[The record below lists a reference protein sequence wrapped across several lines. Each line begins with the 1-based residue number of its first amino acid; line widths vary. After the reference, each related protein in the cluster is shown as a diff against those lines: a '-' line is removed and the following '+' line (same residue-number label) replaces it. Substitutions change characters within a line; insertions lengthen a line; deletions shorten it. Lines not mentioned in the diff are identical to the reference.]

1 MPAPSIAAPNL
12 DNGNGESLAFAIRGG
27 TVVTM
32 DPLRTVAIADVLVDT
47 DGRVAGL
54 IEPGGDAQ
62 PGLPSIDA
70 TGLIVVPGLV
80 QAHLHLCQTLFRGL
94 AEDRPLLAWL
104 RERIWPLEAAHD
116 ADSLRASARLGIAEL
131 LLGGTTTILDMGTV
145 HHTDTLFE
153 TAAETGIRY
162 TGGKALMDTG
172 DGVPPGLLE
181 PTAVALR
188 DSDRLADLWHER
200 EGGRLRY
207 AYSPRFVLTA
217 TYDLLRS
224 VGARARANHMLV
236 HTHASEQRDETH
248 LVRERFG
255 VPNIQL
261 LANMG
266 LADSNACLAH
276 CVWPEPD
283 EIDVLSSGG
292 ATVVHCPSCNLKLGS
307 GAAPIGDYLERGINV
322 ALGADGA
329 ASNNRLDGWE
339 ELRLAGLL
347 AKFRDGPAAVAAVD
361 LFDVATIGGARALG
375 LDVDIGSVEV
385 GKYADLA
392 VLDLGG
398 AHAAGPADVYTRLV
412 YSARAADVRLVTVG
426 GKVVVAAGQLT
437 AFDESAAIAEAETQ
451 RALLLQRAGLQQG

>member
-1 MPAPSIAAPNL
+1 MPAPSTAAASNTNS
-12 DNGNGESLAFAIRGG
+12 DSLAFAIRGG

-32 DPLRTVAIADVLVDT
+32 DPRRTVVVADILVDT
-47 DGRVAGL
+47 EGRIAAL
-54 IEPGGDAQ
+54 AEPGRDSDS

-70 TGLIVVPGLV
+70 TGLVIVPGLV

-94 AEDRPLLAWL
+94 AEDKPLLAWL

-116 ADSLRASARLGIAEL
+116 PDSLRASARLGIAEL
-131 LLGGTTTILDMGTV
+131 LLGGTTAILDMGTV
-145 HHTDTLFE
+145 HHTDALFE
-153 TAAETGIRY
+153 AAAETGIRY

-172 DGVPPGLLE
+172 DGVPSGLLE
-181 PTAVALR
+181 STAAALR
-188 DSDRLADLWHER
+188 DSDRLADVWHER

-236 HTHASEQRDETH
+236 HTHASEQREETN
-248 LVRERFG
+248 LVRQRFG
-255 VPNIQL
+255 LPNIQL

-266 LADSNACLAH
+266 LAETNACLAH
-276 CVWPEPD
+276 CVWPEP
-283 EIDVLSSGG
+283 EEFDVLASGG
-292 ATVVHCPSCNLKLGS
+292 ATVVHCPSCNMKLGS
-307 GAAPIGDYLERGINV
+307 GAAPISDYLERGVNV

-347 AKFRDGPAAVAAVD
+347 AKFRDGPAAAGAGD
-361 LFDVATIGGARALG
+361 LFEVATLGGARALG
-375 LDVDIGSVEV
+375 LDMDIGSVEV

-392 VLDLGG
+392 VLDLRR
-398 AHAAGPADVYTRLV
+398 AHAAGPEDIYTRLV

-426 GKVVVAAGQLT
+426 GKVVVENGQLT
-437 AFDESAAIAEAETQ
+437 TFSEADAVVEAERQ
-451 RALLLQRAGLQQG
+451 RALLLVRSGLSNA